1 MQQVLVPSVF
11 EQGGLKR
18 LQGMLKANR
27 RRLLKACAACRA
39 AKAKCDLTLPCR
51 RCIDKGVA
59 DACIAGG
66 CGDGKAV
73 VRVERPQQQPSTLQL
88 GTGDLDLSQV
98 GELSQLALKVLWFYG
113 FAFRSFNSLFKD
125 MPRPMANVFGRG
137 LKALA
142 LLERRRATEWR
153 QTWEAADGRQ
163 HKLLEQDAGF
173 VDSLASTCEGWEG
186 SQSIGF
192 IGIKYNA
199 REQRRSSVAVNEWF
213 TDWIGSHREEF
224 LARMASN
231 EVCLSSSQLRLMLE
245 TLFDL
250 IQAHEARTQ
259 LFLHTT
265 RHFTSSSPSA
275 SSSSALAGAGRASDP
290 KYKTKVGGKG
300 FSSYTMWFPRL
311 EQSMFSLHR
320 RSGQLLRYTSQAAY
334 LADGSPAVA
343 QRTWAVISPNEY
355 EQAIE
360 QMPPLQRR
368 AYQCL
373 RNTQFGCS
381 YHASNADPLLV
392 LQRESFGYLASS
404 PEYSPVLD
412 ELTDIIEQI
421 FRPYVEQAE
430 ALPAAPDA
438 FRSSLSLPPSTRPSL
453 SASSLSPS
461 PSLSAPSLSAP
472 SAPALAPDE
481 PPSFPPPPSPPSPP
495 TPSRQALP
503 LPSPPPPSPHTSPPP
518 PPSTSPSLPP
528 PPPSSPPPPATPALS
543 TPSPPA
549 PAPPPP
555 SKTPAALPPPPSTP
569 GALPQQTSPRVSSPV
584 AGSRAQEGGR
594 HGAHHDPTLRGCT
607 VRVPALSPVCSALV
621 ALDRKSVV

>member
-481 PPSFPPPPSPPSPP
+481 PPSFPPPSLSPFPSDSITPGSPSPIPSSPFSSHISSPSPVHLSLPASPSSLLAPAPSHPSPLDPFSSCPCSP
-495 TPSRQALP
+495 TPFEDSRCAA
-503 LPSPPPPSPHTSPPP
+503 
-518 PPSTSPSLPP
+518 SPSLDPWG
-528 PPPSSPPPPATPALS
+528 PATTDLPASQQSGGGLEGS
-543 TPSPPA
+543 GGWASWGA
-549 PAPPPP
+549 P
-555 SKTPAALPPPPSTP
+555 
-569 GALPQQTSPRVSSPV
+569 
-584 AGSRAQEGGR
+584 
-594 HGAHHDPTLRGCT
+594 
-607 VRVPALSPVCSALV
+607 
-621 ALDRKSVV
+621 